1 MSPGLAVL
9 VLISALLVVG
19 RQVRRRRVVA
29 RVEALLAEEGLQR
42 PDLAS
47 AEGVTSLLGT
57 WAGAPV
63 VARLE
68 SSLMAFDAMSI
79 TLTVSDACPGLSAR
93 LLGKG
98 NPPRTPEEALTGDS
112 HFDERFAV
120 RARTFDALVRLS
132 PSVRDAIRQLLSWG
146 WTLDDGAL
154 TMKMSWSGLGQLRH
168 ESWRQAVFM
177 LRSALDSSPSELHR
191 RLAMAEPALEVR
203 YQLVRA
209 LVAFG
214 SAFVRRTLPPEAARD
229 PHLPLAALAAALLG
243 DGEAWDAAPRWCQ
256 VQVVT
261 DAPVAVAALH
271 QARRDEAAL
280 LALLNHGEVSV
291 VLPAITALGVIG
303 GRGAIEPLLLLLT
316 GRVFTG
322 PAQEAARAA
331 ITRIQ
336 GRLGGAE
343 RGQIAI
349 IEAPAEAGAVEA
361 VGTAGAVSVVE
372 GGAGSL
378 DERSP

>member
-1 MSPGLAVL
+1 MSPILA
-9 VLISALLVVG
+9 ALLPVAAAMAMA
-19 RQVRRRRVVA
+19 RRARRARVVA
-29 RVEALLAEEGLQR
+29 RVAALLAEEGLQR
-42 PDLAS
+42 SELIES
-47 AEGVTSLLGT
+47 GGGTSLLGT
-57 WAGAPV
+57 WGGAPV
-63 VARLE
+63 SALIE
-68 SSLMAFDAMSI
+68 SSFFAFDAVSI
-79 TLTVSDACPGLSAR
+79 TLTVHDACPGLSAR
-93 LLGKG
+93 FVGKG
-98 NPPRTPEEALTGDS
+98 YEPRMADEVETGDLQ
-112 HFDERFAV
+112 FDERFAV

-132 PSVRDAIRQLLSWG
+132 PPVRDAIRQLLSWG

-154 TMKMSWSGLGQLRH
+154 TLKMSWSGLGMLRH
-168 ESWRQAVFM
+168 EVWQPAVLK

-214 SAFVRRTLPPEAARD
+214 PAFVRRTLPPEAARD
-229 PHLPLAALAAALLG
+229 ENLPLAALAAALLG
-243 DGEAWDAAPRWCQ
+243 DGAAWDAAPRWCQ

-280 LALLNHGEVSV
+280 LALLNHSEISV

-303 GRGAIEPLLLLLT
+303 GRGAIEPLLLLLS

-331 ITRIQ
+331 ITTIQ

-349 IEAPAEAGAVEA
+349 IEAPAEAGAVEV
-361 VGTAGAVSVVE
+361 VGTAGAVS
-372 GGAGSL
+372 L
-378 DERSP
+378 DGTRN